1 MDMLRDYRFL
11 DNSLLDWALAVFA
24 FAFTFLV
31 IPFLRGRLRAYRQK
45 WAAAP
50 PRSAAIDLLA
60 LLVSKTSRLVL
71 LIVALYLVE
80 HILTLPL
87 QLDRIFDVIIII
99 GVWIQ
104 VGIWA
109 TVALRFYLDRRTAL
123 DASTQTSVSILMF
136 GAQLLIWAVFALLAL
151 DNLGVNI
158 TALVAGLGVGGI
170 AVALATQTLLG
181 DLFASLS
188 IAFDKPFAIGDSL
201 KIDDLEG
208 TVEKIGLKS
217 TRLRSVTGEQIIV
230 SNADMLKSRVR
241 NMKRMNERRLL
252 FKLYFAYG
260 TPAEKL
266 DRVGDIV
273 REAVTS
279 QQDSRFVQCLMTN
292 LGPYAM
298 EFDVIWYVSTRP
310 GVQGNAIVDAVNRTI
325 VRELQKAGLSPTP
338 PTTRVLSEAV
348 QAAAP
353 PESQPDSQPV
363 AAAD

>member
-1 MDMLRDYRFL
+1 MDTLLDYRFL
-11 DNSLLDWALAVFA
+11 DNSVLDWGLALLA

-31 IPFLRGRLRAYRQK
+31 IPFLRGRLRAHREK
-45 WAAAP
+45 WTTTR
-50 PRSAAIDLLA
+50 RSTVVDLAA

-71 LIVALYLVE
+71 LILALYLAE
-80 HILTLPL
+80 HILTLPVD
-87 QLDRIFDVIIII
+87 LDRVFDVIIII

-109 TVALRFYLDRRTAL
+109 TAALRFYLDRRTAL

-136 GAQLLIWAVFALLAL
+136 GAQLLIWAVFVLLAL

-201 KIDDLEG
+201 KIDDIEG

-230 SNADMLKSRVR
+230 ANADVLKSRVR

-266 DRVGDIV
+266 DRVSDIV
-273 REAVTS
+273 RAAVTS
-279 QQDSRFVQCLMTN
+279 RPDTRFVQCLMTG

-310 GVQGNAIVDAVNRTI
+310 GVEGNAVVDAVNRTI
-325 VRELQKAGLSPTP
+325 VRELQAVGLTPTP
-338 PTTRVLSEAV
+338 PTTRVLSESLPP
-348 QAAAP
+348 P
-353 PESQPDSQPV
+353 PEPPRG
-363 AAAD
+363 